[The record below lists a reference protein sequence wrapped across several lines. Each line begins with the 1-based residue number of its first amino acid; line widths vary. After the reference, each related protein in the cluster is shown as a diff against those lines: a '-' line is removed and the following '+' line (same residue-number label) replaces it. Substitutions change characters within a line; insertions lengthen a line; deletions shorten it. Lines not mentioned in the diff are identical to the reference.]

1 MLVTGAPARGRTRWT
16 VAAAAVALVCGLAT
30 GTTVPAAA
38 GVEDSGGGVQ
48 LEVEAAAQM
57 SQATFEKRILR
68 QINKRRAA
76 REMRRVRKVSPC
88 LDDFAQDW
96 ATYLAT
102 TGLFVHRDQQ
112 VIIAACELTWAGETL
127 ARGSGLTPRET
138 VKAWMKSPTHKAVI
152 MKKRA
157 NRAGIGI
164 DQDIEDR
171 TIVVLNFGDIN

>member
-1 MLVTGAPARGRTRWT
+1 MVMAARPRCAGRMTT
-16 VAAAAVALVCGLAT
+16 AVALTALVGGLVA
-30 GTTVPAAA
+30 GSSVPAAA
-38 GVEDSGGGVQ
+38 TEDSFGGAEVQ
-48 LEVEAAAQM
+48 AVAQI
-57 SQATFEKRILR
+57 SKATFEKRLLR
-68 QINKRRAA
+68 QINKRRVA

-112 VIIAACELTWAGETL
+112 VIITACDLTWGGEAL
-127 ARGSGLTPRET
+127 ARGTGLTPRET

-164 DQDIEDR
+164 DRDLQDR
-171 TIVVLNFGDIN
+171 TVVVLNFGDVN

>member
-1 MLVTGAPARGRTRWT
+1 MVMAARPRRGGRTAI
-16 VAAAAVALVCGLAT
+16 VAAMTLVSGLVA
-30 GTTVPAAA
+30 GTSVPATAA
-38 GVEDSGGGVQ
+38 EDSGGGVQ
-48 LEVEAAAQM
+48 LEGQAAAQM
-57 SQATFEKRILR
+57 SKATFEKRILR

-88 LDDFAQDW
+88 LDGFAQDW

-112 VIIAACELTWAGETL
+112 VIITACDLTWAGETL
-127 ARGSGLTPRET
+127 ARGTGLTPRET

-164 DQDIEDR
+164 DQDVEDR
-171 TIVVLNFGDIN
+171 TIVVLDFGDIN